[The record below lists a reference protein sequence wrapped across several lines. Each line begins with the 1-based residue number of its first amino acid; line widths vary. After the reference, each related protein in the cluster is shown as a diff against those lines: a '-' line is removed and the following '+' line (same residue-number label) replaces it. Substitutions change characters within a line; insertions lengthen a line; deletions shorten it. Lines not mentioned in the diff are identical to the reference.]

1 MATSSAAKRPRTSM
15 AKGAA
20 RAAVDNLAQ
29 PAAVFDFG
37 SIRATFNAFHSVD
50 NDFFNDLNGLDFAH
64 NAFCGSS
71 LDAIM
76 VAVLQA
82 K

>member
-1 MATSSAAKRPRTSM
+1 MATSSAAKRSRFSM

-20 RAAVDNLAQ
+20 RTAVDSVAQ

-37 SIRATFNAFHSVD
+37 SRRATFNAFHSVD
-50 NDFFNDLNGLDFAH
+50 NDFFNDVNGLDFAH
-64 NAFCGSS
+64 NAFFDSG
-71 LDAIM
+71 LEPKM
-76 VAVLQA
+76 VAALQA